1 MIEYIIRLKRR
12 KSNLFNDGWVWKMA
26 WRDARHNFSRLF
38 LFVASLIT
46 GIAAVVALDS
56 LNNSLQSDIDRN
68 AKELLG
74 ADFVI
79 NANKKFEPELVKE
92 FQLAMK
98 YPQAAQADMASMV
111 LFLHNGQSRLIR
123 LVAFEGP
130 FPFYGKLETQPVDA
144 YQKVKDGR
152 YAMLDASLASQYEVS
167 SGDSI
172 RIGNITFIVS
182 GEVKKL
188 PGGGGIMT
196 TFTPS
201 VYISMRQLEATGL
214 VQYGS
219 RVTYKRF
226 FQTTSEAEADELA
239 EKFQPIIKK
248 FGHSYETVEVRKQ
261 GLGEGF
267 NAIYRFFS
275 LLAFL
280 ALILG
285 CIGVAS
291 SVHIYAREKRDEV
304 AVLRC
309 IGSTGWQAFN
319 IYFIQIFFLGILG
332 SVVGAFLG
340 VGIQQLIP
348 FMFSDLLPLE
358 ISFGISWISVVQG
371 IVLGALVSILFSMLP
386 LIAVRFVPPLSVLRA
401 DFESIKTFSKA
412 RLAAIVLIALFPLA
426 FAAYQTRDLLT
437 GGMFFLGLAGA
448 LGLLT
453 FIAMGLLYLVRKF
466 FPANA
471 SFVWRHALSN
481 LFRPNNQTRMLMV
494 AIGLGTLI
502 IATLNI
508 VEKSLLGQ
516 VEFTGQE
523 NQSNTILFDIQP
535 SQKDGVIKLMQ
546 DNKLDVKQVVPIITC
561 RLSKIKG
568 KTIEEIQKDTT
579 DNIRNWAI
587 TREYRVTY
595 RDSLTSSEELIE
607 GELQSVFNNT
617 DIPEKYKT
625 PEFRNKSFGVAVDSF
640 NLFDG
645 FPEEWQKNKLRREKP
660 VGEILDSLGF
670 KWQLYDVT
678 ISEGMLEDLEVK
690 VGDKVEFDVQGVPI
704 EANISGVRKVDWAND
719 PPNFIFVFPTGLL
732 ENAPQIYVTT
742 TRIDDQ
748 QVSNR
753 FQQQLVMLYPN
764 VSLIDLKLILGT
776 INELF
781 DKLGLVVRFLALF
794 SIVTGLVVLAGAVIN
809 SKFLRMKENVLLRT
823 IGARSHH
830 IRKITLIEYAYLG
843 LFSALTGL
851 ILSLG
856 GGWLLTTFFFK
867 ITFAFDW
874 LELLIIATGV
884 VLLTMGI
891 GWWNSRDVINTPPLQ
906 ILRKEG

>member
-1 MIEYIIRLKRR
+1 MIEYIIKLKRKR
-12 KSNLFNDGWVWKMA
+12 SNMLNDAWVWRMA

-56 LNNSLQSDIDRN
+56 LNNSLQQDIDRN

-74 ADFVI
+74 ADYVI
-79 NANKKFEPELVKE
+79 NANKKFEPEL
-92 FQLAMK
+92 LAAFDSTQI
-98 YPQAAQADMASMV
+98 PQAGQADMASMV
-111 LFLHNGQSRLIR
+111 LFLNNNQSRLIR

-130 FPFYGKLETQPVDA
+130 FPFYGELQTQPVDA
-144 YQKVKDGR
+144 YEKVKQGR

-167 SGDSI
+167 SGDSL
-172 RIGNITFIVS
+172 RIGNVVFKVA
-182 GEVKKL
+182 GEVNKL
-188 PGGGGIMT
+188 PGGGGILT

-201 VYISMRQLEATGL
+201 VYISMSELDSTGL

-219 RVTYKRF
+219 RVTFKKF
-226 FQTTSEAEADELA
+226 FKTASDAEAEDLVEEFRPLVR
-239 EKFQPIIKK
+239 KY
-248 FGHSYETVEVRKQ
+248 GHSYETVEGRKE

-267 NAIYRFFS
+267 SAIYRFFS

-285 CIGVAS
+285 CIGIAS
-291 SVHIYAREKRDEV
+291 SVQIYAREKRDEV

-309 IGSTGWQAFN
+309 MGSTGWQAFT
-319 IYFIQIFFLGILG
+319 IYFIQIFFLGIVG
-332 SVVGAFLG
+332 SVAGAFLG
-340 VGIQQLIP
+340 VGIQQVIP
-348 FMFSDLLPLE
+348 VVFSDLLPLE
-358 ISFGISWISVVQG
+358 VGFGISWISVVQG
-371 IVLGALVSILFSMLP
+371 IVLGSVVSVLFSMLP
-386 LIAVRFVPPLSVLRA
+386 LISVRFVPPLAVLRA
-401 DFESIKTFSKA
+401 DFESVKIFSKS
-412 RLAAIVLIALFPLA
+412 RLVTIILIALFPMA
-426 FAAYQTRDLLT
+426 FAAYQTRSLQT

-453 FIAMGLLYLVRKF
+453 LVAAGLLYLVRNY

-481 LFRPNNQTRMLMV
+481 LFRPNNQTRTLMV
-494 AIGLGTLI
+494 AIGLGTFI
-502 IATLNI
+502 ISTLNI

-535 SQKDGVIKLMQ
+535 SQKEGVVKLMQ

-561 RLSKIKG
+561 RLSEVKG
-568 KTIEEIQKDTT
+568 KSIEAIQLDTT

-595 RDSLTSSEELIE
+595 RDSLHHSEELLE
-607 GELQSVFNNT
+607 GSLQRKENNSDSV
-617 DIPEKYKT
+617 
-625 PEFRNKSFGVAVDSF
+625 
-640 NLFDG
+640 
-645 FPEEWQKNKLRREKP
+645 W
-660 VGEILDSLGF
+660 
-670 KWQLYDVT
+670 VT
-678 ISEGMLEDLEVK
+678 ISEGMQEDLEVK
-690 VGDKVEFDVQGVPI
+690 VGDSLVFDMQGVPI
-704 EANISGVRKVDWAND
+704 HVRISGIRKVDWSKD
-719 PPNFIFVFPTGLL
+719 PPNFIFVFPVGVL
-732 ENAPQIYVTT
+732 ENAPQIFVAT

-748 QVSNR
+748 QVANR

-764 VSLIDLKLILGT
+764 VSLIDLRLILST

-794 SIVTGLVVLAGAVIN
+794 SIITGLVVLAGAVIN

-823 IGARSHH
+823 IGARSRH
-830 IRKITLIEYAYLG
+830 ITKITLIEYAYLG
-843 LFSALTGL
+843 LFSAITGL
-851 ILSLG
+851 ALSLL

-874 LELLIIATGV
+874 LELIIITTGV
-884 VLLTMGI
+884 VWLTMII

>member
-1 MIEYIIRLKRR
+1 MIEYIITLKR
-12 KSNLFNDGWVWKMA
+12 KTSNIFNDGWVWRMA

-56 LNNSLQSDIDRN
+56 LNNSLQDDIDRN

-74 ADFVI
+74 ADYVI
-79 NANKKFEPELVKE
+79 NANHKFEPELLTTFDSTKVE
-92 FQLAMK
+92 
-98 YPQAAQADMASMV
+98 QASQADMASMV
-111 LFLHNGQSRLIR
+111 LFLNNNQSRLIR
-123 LVAFEGP
+123 LVAFDGP
-130 FPFYGKLETQPVDA
+130 FPFYGELETQPADA
-144 YQKVKDGR
+144 YTKMKGGR

-167 SGDSI
+167 SGDSL
-172 RIGNITFIVS
+172 RIGNITFKVA
-182 GEVKKL
+182 GEVKRL
-188 PGGGGIMT
+188 PGGGGILT

-201 VYISMRQLEATGL
+201 VYISMSELDSTGL

-226 FQTTSEAEADELA
+226 FKTTSESEA
-239 EKFQPIIKK
+239 EKLVEDFKPLLRKY
-248 FGHSYETVEVRKQ
+248 GHSYETVEGRRE

-309 IGSTGWQAFN
+309 LGSTGWQAFN
-319 IYFIQIFFLGILG
+319 IYFIQIFFLGVIG
-332 SVVGAFLG
+332 SVIGAFMG
-340 VGIQQLIP
+340 AGIQQLIP
-348 FMFSDLLPLE
+348 VLFRDMLPLE
-358 ISFGISWISVVQG
+358 VSFSISWISIVQG
-371 IVLGALVSILFSMLP
+371 VVLGTLVSVLFSMLP
-386 LIAVRFVPPLSVLRA
+386 LIAVRFVPPLTVLRS
-401 DFESIKTFSKA
+401 DFESVKTFSKS
-412 RLAAIVLIALFPLA
+412 RLVAMVLIALFPFL
-426 FAAYQTRDLLT
+426 FATYQTHSWRMGL
-437 GGMFFLGLAGA
+437 MFSLGLAGA

-453 FIAMGLLYLVRKF
+453 LVAMGLLYLVRKF
-466 FPANA
+466 FPTNA

-494 AIGLGTLI
+494 SIGLGAFI

-535 SQKDGVIKLMQ
+535 SQKDGVVKLMKE
-546 DNKLDVKQVVPIITC
+546 NHLDVKQVVPIITC
-561 RLSKIKG
+561 RLSMING
-568 KTIEEIQKDTT
+568 KTVDEIQQDTT
-579 DNIRNWAI
+579 DRIRNWAL

-595 RDSLTSSEELIE
+595 RDSLTASEELLKE
-607 GELQSVFNNT
+607 YKKDDLVVKFPPPELQHRVKNPSGLFKVPIQTKEDQKYYGGVIGDSAVINIPVTRDSVF
-617 DIPEKYKT
+617 
-625 PEFRNKSFGVAVDSF
+625 
-640 NLFDG
+640 
-645 FPEEWQKNKLRREKP
+645 
-660 VGEILDSLGF
+660 
-670 KWQLYDVT
+670 VT
-678 ISEGMLEDLEVK
+678 ISEGMTDELQVT
-690 VGDKVEFDVQGVPI
+690 VGDSLVFDVQGVPVRVI
-704 EANISGVRKVDWAND
+704 ISGIRKVDWPKD
-719 PPNFIFVFPTGLL
+719 PPNFIFVFPTGVL
-732 ENAPQIYVTT
+732 ENAPQIFVAT

-748 QVSNR
+748 QVANR
-753 FQQQLVMLYPN
+753 FQQQLVTLYPN
-764 VSLIDLKLILGT
+764 VSLIDLRLILST

-794 SIVTGLVVLAGAVIN
+794 SIITGLVVLAGAVIN
-809 SKFLRMKENVLLRT
+809 SKFVRMKENVLLRT
-823 IGARSHH
+823 IGARSRH
-830 IRKITLIEYAYLG
+830 IRGITLVEYAYLG

-856 GGWLLTTFFFK
+856 GGWLLTKFFFE

-874 LELLIIATGV
+874 LELLIITGGV
-884 VLLTMGI
+884 VLLTMVI

-906 ILRKEG
+906 ILRKES